1 MKKLIPFLVLLAGTT
16 LAMAQGRVHFGNNV
30 PFASTTTNSL
40 RSGADRLVGNLD
52 GTPLVG
58 SDFSGPATYVSQ
70 LYYGANAGSLAAHT
84 APAQRF
90 LPAASDAAGRWLGQ
104 DRTLT
109 GFAPGQT
116 VTLQVVAWDM
126 RTGATYEAA
135 TLKGASRIFTYTIP
149 LDPLSPPAA
158 YFMEG
163 FGGFNLVPEPSVIG
177 LAMVGAGALFMLRR
191 RK

>member
-16 LAMAQGRVHFGNNV
+16 LAMAQGQVYFGNNV
-30 PFASTTTNSL
+30 PFATPCTNST
-40 RSGADRLVGNLD
+40 RATADRLVGGTD
-52 GTPLVG
+52 GSPLVG
-58 SDFSGPATYVSQ
+58 SPLTEPATWVAQ

-84 APAQRF
+84 AAPSRF
-90 LPAASDAAGRWLGQ
+90 SPTASGAGTWIGG

-116 VTLQVVAWDM
+116 VAMQVVVWDM
-126 RTGATYEAA
+126 RSGSTYENAA
-135 TLKGASRIFTYTIP
+135 LRGASRAFTYTVP
-149 LDPLSPPAA
+149 VDPLAPPAA

-163 FGGFNLVPEPSVIG
+163 FGGFNFIPEPSVTG
-177 LAMVGAGALFMLRR
+177 LALVGAGALFMLRR